1 METMLREGI
10 HWVGYVDWNVRD
22 FHGYKTAR
30 GSTYNA
36 YLVQDQQNAI
46 IDSVKGPFAQKLL
59 ANIKKHIS
67 LDAIHYLVVNHAEPD
82 HSGSIPA
89 VMAACPN
96 ATLVCD
102 AKCKDALA
110 LHYDTQGWNF
120 KVVKTGD
127 SISLGSRTLTFLET
141 PMVHWPESMFTYVPE
156 EKLLFSMD
164 AFGQHLA
171 TASRFDDT
179 EDMTV
184 VMQEAK
190 TYYANIVMLYGRSI
204 RQTLDAA
211 SGLEIEMIAPSHGVI
226 WRKNIPVILEAYD
239 RWTQHKPEKK
249 VLIVFDTMWKATEM
263 MADAIMEGVLEYD
276 IDARLLNV
284 HSSHITE
291 LATEILDAAGVAV
304 GSPTL
309 NMSLMPQV
317 ACVLTYWKGLR
328 PQDKVGFAFGSYG
341 WSKNGGAAEV
351 EKYLKEMKVELTT
364 PALYVKFVPTEDDLE
379 TCREAGRGLAQ
390 AALANHARLWGAVE

>member
-1 METMLREGI
+1 METKLREGI

-36 YLVQDQQNAI
+36 YLVQDEKNAI
-46 IDSVKGPFAQKLL
+46 IDSVKGPYANKLL
-59 ANIKKHIS
+59 GNIQGHVALTDI
-67 LDAIHYLVVNHAEPD
+67 DYLVVNHAEPD
-82 HSGSIPA
+82 HSGSVPA

-96 ATLVCD
+96 AVLVCD
-102 AKCKDALA
+102 AKCKDALR
-110 LHYDTQGWNF
+110 LHYDTTGWNF
-120 KVVKTGD
+120 QIVKTGD
-127 SISLGSRTLTFLET
+127 SISLGRRTLTFLET

-179 EDMTV
+179 EDMTI

-211 SGLEIEMIAPSHGVI
+211 SGLDIDMIAPSHGVI
-226 WRKNIPVILEAYD
+226 WRKNIPTILEAYD
-239 RWTQHKPEKK
+239 RWTQHRPEKK
-249 VLIVFDTMWKATEM
+249 VLVVFDTMWKATEM
-263 MADAIMEGVLEYD
+263 MADAIMEGVLEERVN
-276 IDARLLNV
+276 ARLLNV

-291 LATEILDAAGVAV
+291 LATEMLDCAGVAV

-317 ACVLTYWKGLR
+317 ACVLTYWKGLK
-328 PQDKVGFAFGSYG
+328 PQHKVGFAFGSYG
-341 WSKNGGAAEV
+341 WSKNGGAADV
-351 EKYLKEMKVELTT
+351 EKYLKEMKVELTS
-364 PALYVKFVPTEDDLE
+364 PALYVKYVPTEDDLAQ
-379 TCREAGRGLAQ
+379 CREAGRTLAQ
-390 AALANHARLWGAVE
+390 AALSNHAKLWQE